1 MEDQINSNTRY
12 QNNDMQFD
20 KNERFPEEEKKYSD
34 DQGYN
39 DLRVNPNTIK

>member
-1 MEDQINSNTRY
+1 
-12 QNNDMQFD
+12 MQFD
-20 KNERFPEEEKKYSD
+20 KNQRFPEEEKKYSD